1 MKRLAFLTFLVAI
14 FCGAC
19 EKVID
24 ISVPDK
30 ERKIVLNALLNP
42 DSLVSVQLTQSKSI
56 LENNNLLLLEDA
68 DVELFEDDQLVGSL
82 EYSGYGVYG
91 MRGFQ
96 PQKEKTYRLEVKH
109 PVLAAVRTEVKL
121 PPLVPILK
129 VDTAKYQD
137 EYDNDRYSLNVSI
150 SDPPGQD
157 NFYALSIAI
166 TSRVFDWNTQEL
178 TDSTETFMIYF
189 HSVDHGDILGSDIV
203 QNDVNYYIDD
213 KLFIADDLF
222 DGQDHEFALAIDY
235 YFLEFKSD
243 TILLDVR
250 LDHIDPSYY
259 FYSVSKRKYYQAD
272 GNPFSE
278 PVQVYNN
285 VENGFGIM
293 SGYTR
298 SSKQFYIDVSGIDK

>member
-1 MKRLAFLTFLVAI
+1 MKRLACLILLVAI
-14 FCGAC
+14 LTGAC
-19 EKVID
+19 DKIID

-30 ERKIVLNALLNP
+30 SRKIVLNALLNP

-56 LENNNLLLLEDA
+56 LEDNQVLLLEEA
-68 DVELFEDDQLVGSL
+68 EVELFENDQLVGGL
-82 EYSGYGVYG
+82 EYEGYGYYG
-91 MRGFQ
+91 MRDFQ
-96 PQKEKTYRLEVKH
+96 PEINKSYRLEVKH
-109 PVLAAVRTEVKL
+109 PVLDAVHSEVKL
-121 PPLVPILK
+121 PPLVPILD
-129 VDTAKYQD
+129 VDTARYLD
-137 EYDNDRYSLNVSI
+137 EYDNDRYSLNVGI
-150 SDPPGQD
+150 SDPQGED
-157 NFYALSIAI
+157 NYYAMSIAI
-166 TSRVFDWNTQEL
+166 TSRVYDWNTQEL

-189 HSVDHGDILGSDIV
+189 HSIDQGDVAGSDIV
-203 QNDVNYYIDD
+203 QNDINYYIDD
-213 KLFIADDLF
+213 KLFISDDIF

-243 TILLDVR
+243 TIMLDVR

-293 SGYTR
+293 SAYTR